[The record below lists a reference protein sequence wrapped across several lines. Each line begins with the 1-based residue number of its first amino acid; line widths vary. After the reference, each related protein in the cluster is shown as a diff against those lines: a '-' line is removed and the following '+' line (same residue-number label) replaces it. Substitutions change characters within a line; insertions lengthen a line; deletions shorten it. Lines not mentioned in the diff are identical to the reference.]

1 MPRIIVQQNDYAA
14 KVINSVSFNCYKTS
28 QSLIL
33 LKVPLNPNQPNNCN
47 NVIVWHL
54 YNSPENS
61 FWSAQWLSMLK
72 KWRLIWSV
80 VSINVY
86 CPFRQRWYHFRD
98 SVRLSRV
105 ILRKINSKGNY
116 TALYNSINQTTKY
129 IKCKKSYLGFI
140 SSYTFGQKIR
150 WVYSKSSNPDGAVSI
165 NELRNN
171 YHWT

>member
-98 SVRLSRV
+98 SVRLSRA

-116 TALYNSINQTTKY
+116 TALYNSINQTNKY
-129 IKCKKSYLGFI
+129 IKCKKKLPWFYLLLHIWPENKVGIF
-140 SSYTFGQKIR
+140 KILKSR
-150 WVYSKSSNPDGAVSI
+150 WGCLYQWAPK
-165 NELRNN
+165 
-171 YHWT
+171 